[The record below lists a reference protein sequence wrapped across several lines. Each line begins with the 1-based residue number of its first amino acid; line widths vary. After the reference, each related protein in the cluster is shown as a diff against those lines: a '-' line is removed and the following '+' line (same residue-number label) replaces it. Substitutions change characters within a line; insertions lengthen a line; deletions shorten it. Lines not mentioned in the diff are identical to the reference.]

1 MKLVALLKDS
11 WREALDRKIF
21 AAMLVLSG
29 LLTLFIA
36 SIAFKPITLQEELN
50 AVARQ
55 MNFWLHFDPHLG
67 KSTITVENFRQ
78 TNDAKDPWNGDYAFE
93 WVVKAKD
100 AESLKRHPFARQR
113 EVRQITREAFGYLD
127 NLDVG
132 KNASKEPTETRFP
145 IVSQGTNVQ
154 DALSWRYEPSILFAV
169 PLPFLTMSLREGV
182 YLIEDTLVGGLGA
195 WVAVLVGVIVTASFI
210 PDMLQKGSVDL
221 LLAKPVRRVGL
232 LLYKYVGGLLF
243 VFLLTAV
250 TVFGVWAAIGVRTG
264 VWAPHFLL
272 VIPAVTFFFAVLYS
286 VSTLTAVLTRSTVVC
301 ILVTCV
307 VWFGLW
313 LNGWVH
319 GKFDSIRKSRSELET
334 TVREMA
340 ANKAKDKPK
349 VEAKATEGDA
359 AESNDEKEERREGGG
374 MAVPGWVYATSDV
387 LYKVLPRTDELD
399 RLTAGWV
406 ARGVL
411 SDGEIKRR
419 KLDRPA
425 PPWAETFG
433 VSGAFIA
440 VMLGLACWR
449 FARADY

>member
-11 WREALDRKIF
+11 YREARDRKIF

-29 LLTLFIA
+29 LLTLFIL
-36 SIAFKPITLQEELN
+36 SISFKPIALQEELN
-50 AVARQ
+50 SFARQ
-55 MNFWLHFDPHLG
+55 MNFWMHFDPH
-67 KSTITVENFRQ
+67 SATTNIAIENFRQ
-78 TNDAKDPWNGDYAFE
+78 TNDAKEAWHGDYAFD

-100 AESLKRHPFARQR
+100 ADALKHFPFAKQR
-113 EVRQITREAFGYLD
+113 EVRQITREAFNYLD
-127 NLDVG
+127 NIEVA
-132 KNASKEPTETRFP
+132 KNSARDPAEARFA
-145 IVSQGTNVQ
+145 IASQGTKVS
-154 DALSWRYEPSILFAV
+154 DALSWRYEPSVLFAV
-169 PLPFLTMSLREGV
+169 PLPFMTTSLREGV

-195 WVAVLVGVIVTASFI
+195 WVAVLVGIIVTASFI
-210 PDMLQKGSVDL
+210 PDMLQKGSIDL

-243 VFLLTAV
+243 VFLLTAA
-250 TVFGVWAAIGVRTG
+250 TVCGVWAAIGLRTG

-307 VWFGLW
+307 AWFGLW

-319 GKFDSIRKSRSELET
+319 GKFDAMRKTRSELET
-334 TVREMA
+334 TVREVA
-340 ANKAKDKPK
+340 GSKSKTAPK
-349 VEAKATEGDA
+349 GDAKAADTTDGEDA
-359 AESNDEKEERREGGG
+359 PEDRGGG
-374 MAVPGWVYATSDV
+374 MAVPQWVYATSDF
-387 LYKVLPRTDELD
+387 LYGVLPRTGELD

-411 SDGEIKRR
+411 SESEIKRR
-419 KLDRPA
+419 KLDRE
-425 PPWAETFG
+425 PPRWGEVFG

-440 VMLGLACWR
+440 VMLGLASWR